1 MINNSKLSVK
11 DTCELL
17 KLSPRRYYRWKDKY
31 EENGISGLE
40 DQDPGPN
47 LPYNKILPVERE
59 AILEA
64 ADKYTDL
71 KHRKLVPKLADEWS
85 VSVSA
90 STVYRVLKEEGQI
103 SSKDDT
109 GKADNSRGDYDYTP
123 EEPNELW
130 QIDISYIPIK
140 NHDFRYLISALDD
153 YSRKIMN
160 HVLSPTMGARDL
172 VDVIDEG
179 ILDYDLAEDPPK
191 FLTDNGTQM
200 TSTRFKEYVKSLD
213 TDHLRTAYNHPETI
227 GKIERYH
234 RTVKDEDVFPKGY
247 DDPFAAKKGIK
258 EFIDY
263 YNYERPH
270 EALGQVTPQQKYEGV
285 AENIKEHREKLK
297 KRSLERRKKLNKLR
311 GVVQP

>member
-1 MINNSKLSVK
+1 MINNSRLSVK
-11 DTCELL
+11 DTCNLL
-17 KLSPRRYYRWKDKY
+17 KLSPRRYYRWKSRY
-31 EENGISGLE
+31 EEDGISSLA

-47 LPYNKILPVERE
+47 LPYNKILPEERE
-59 AILEA
+59 AILKA

-90 STVYRVLKEEGQI
+90 STVYRVLKEDDQI
-103 SSKDDT
+103 SSKDDLT
-109 GKADNSRGDYDYTP
+109 EDEDSRGDYDYTP

-160 HVLSPTMGARDL
+160 HVLSSTMGARDL
-172 VDVIDEG
+172 VDVIDDG
-179 ILDYDLAEDPPK
+179 ILEYELAEDPPQ

-285 AENIKEHREKLK
+285 AEKIKERREELK
-297 KRSLERRKKLNKLR
+297 EQTLEKRQRINKLR
-311 GVVQP
+311 EAVQP

>member
-1 MINNSKLSVK
+1 
-11 DTCELL
+11 
-17 KLSPRRYYRWKDKY
+17 
-31 EENGISGLE
+31 LE

-47 LPYNKILPVERE
+47 LPYNKILPEERE
-59 AILEA
+59 AILKA

-90 STVYRVLKEEGQI
+90 STVYRVLKEDDQI
-103 SSKDDT
+103 SSKDDLT
-109 GKADNSRGDYDYTP
+109 EDGNSRGDYDYST

-160 HVLSPTMGARDL
+160 HVLSPTMGAKDL
-172 VDVIDEG
+172 VDVIDDG
-179 ILDYDLAEDPPK
+179 ILEYDLAEDPPK

-200 TSTRFKEYVKSLD
+200 TSRRFKEYVKSLD

-247 DDPFAAKKGIK
+247 DDPFATKKGIK
-258 EFIDY
+258 EFIHY

-285 AENIKEHREKLK
+285 AEKIKERREELK
-297 KRSLERRKKLNKLR
+297 EQTLERRKKLNKLR
-311 GVVQP
+311 EVVQP